1 MMQELLFLVHRIPY
15 PPNKGD
21 KIRSYHMLKHLSQR
35 YRVHLGT
42 FVDDERDWEY
52 LDKVK
57 LLCGET
63 CFVKLDPMTSRM
75 RSLSGML
82 SNSPLSLP
90 YYRNASLQAWVDA
103 QLGIRPIKNILVF
116 SSVMAQYVRKQRSA
130 RRVID
135 FVDIDSDKWKQYA
148 ITKPWPLNWLY
159 QRESRLLL
167 TYEREVAKEFDGAT
181 FVSEA
186 EADFFK
192 QLAPEAENKITYF
205 NNGVDTSYFSP
216 QAAFTNPYPPGTVA
230 LVFTGAMD
238 YWANAD
244 AVEWFS
250 KTVFPEIHAQFPRV
264 KFYIVGA
271 RPTSRVNALATLPGI
286 TVTGTVP
293 DVRPF
298 LAHAALAVAP
308 LRIARGIQNKV
319 LEAMAMEIPVL
330 ASPQALEGIRADIGR
345 ELFVASDDRDFIR
358 QIVTVLQS
366 GSSASMGKAARS
378 RILKDYSWPNS
389 LARLDKL
396 LSEPQLAAAEK
407 SPFPRKNNQE
417 NAALGN
423 VV

>member
-1 MMQELLFLVHRIPY
+1 MQELLFLVHRIPY

-42 FVDDERDWEY
+42 FVDDDRDWEY

-57 LLCGET
+57 PLCGET
-63 CFVKLDPMTSRM
+63 CFIKLGPLTSRM
-75 RSLSGML
+75 RSLSGLL

-90 YYRNASLQAWVDA
+90 YYRNAGLQAWVDA
-103 QLGIRPIKNILVF
+103 QLNSRPIKNILVF
-116 SSVMAQYVRKQRSA
+116 SSVMAQYVRKERSV

-148 ITKPWPLNWLY
+148 ESKPWPLSWLY
-159 QRESRLLL
+159 RRESRLLL
-167 TYEREVAKEFDGAT
+167 AYEREIAAAFDSAT

-186 EADFFK
+186 EANFFK
-192 QLAPEAENKITYF
+192 QLAPEAANKIAYF
-205 NNGVDTSYFSP
+205 NNGVDTDYFSP
-216 QAAFTNPYPPGTVA
+216 QAGLANPYPQDTIP

-238 YWANAD
+238 YWANID

-250 KTVFPEIHAQFPRV
+250 KTVFPAIHAQFPQTA
-264 KFYIVGA
+264 FYIVGA

-293 DVRPF
+293 DIRPF
-298 LAHAALAVAP
+298 LAHATLAVAP

-319 LEAMAMEIPVL
+319 LEAMSMETPVL
-330 ASPQALEGIRADIGR
+330 ASSQALEGIRADIGR
-345 ELFVASDDRDFIR
+345 ELLTASDDRDFIR
-358 QIVTVLQS
+358 QITAVLQA
-366 GSSASMGKAARS
+366 GANASIGKAARR
-378 RILKDYSWPNS
+378 RILQDYSWPNS
-389 LARLDKL
+389 LARLDNL
-396 LSEPQLAAAEK
+396 LSEPALTA
-407 SPFPRKNNQE
+407 SGKNRIPGNSNQ
-417 NAALGN
+417 ASTVLGN